1 MGAYSRWTLIQG
13 WALIRINTVV
23 WEMQLIFTITEFL
36 QTLMHQ
42 SRYFFF
48 SQKNLDSVLNI
59 LLLMSAMLLLSLRTI
74 PRVFVV
80 ISHTSSLLVLNM
92 ASYCSTKAQLHSQIF
107 CEIFFLVAKQQRLMN
122 QLTQLRKKKKLR
134 QQEQTQEMFPG
145 ECLTKEQCS

>member
-80 ISHTSSLLVLNM
+80 ISHTNSLLVLNM

-107 CEIFFLVAKQQRLMN
+107 REIFFLVAKQQRLMN